1 MPYPYLATVL
11 NCVFWVLYGLP
22 FVTPDSTL
30 VVTINS
36 FGLAIELLY
45 LFIYV
50 LYADNKGRVRVH
62 FFTILATALRTVSTY
77 IYIDGL
83 ICCFRKQLGLFSWVR
98 SFLVVPLE
106 EESLLVFINTKQDL
120 LPLGSSVTFSTLTCM
135 CRRCPSWYVS
145 FSFESQQLLEQLVSC
160 M

>member
-50 LYADNKGRVRVH
+50 LYADNKGRVRVP

-77 IYIDGL
+77 IYID
-83 ICCFRKQLGLFSWVR
+83 
-98 SFLVVPLE
+98 
-106 EESLLVFINTKQDL
+106 
-120 LPLGSSVTFSTLTCM
+120 
-135 CRRCPSWYVS
+135 
-145 FSFESQQLLEQLVSC
+145 
-160 M
+160 

>member
-1 MPYPYLATVL
+1 MIFGLFFLREQGMSYRLVSSSLQRTYNRHRNLFVSMKSLIVLKPKNVFFFFRPTFWRIFKNKSVEEFMPYPYLATVL

-50 LYADNKGRVRVH
+50 LYADNKGRVRV
-62 FFTILATALRTVSTY
+62 R
-77 IYIDGL
+77 
-83 ICCFRKQLGLFSWVR
+83 
-98 SFLVVPLE
+98 
-106 EESLLVFINTKQDL
+106 
-120 LPLGSSVTFSTLTCM
+120 
-135 CRRCPSWYVS
+135 
-145 FSFESQQLLEQLVSC
+145 
-160 M
+160 

>member
-1 MPYPYLATVL
+1 MSYRLVSSSLQRTYNRHRNLFVSMKSLIVSKPKNVFFFFFRPTFWRIFKNKSVEEFMPYPYLATVL

-50 LYADNKGRVRVH
+50 LYADNKGRVRVP

-83 ICCFRKQLGLFSWVR
+83 ICCFRK
-98 SFLVVPLE
+98 
-106 EESLLVFINTKQDL
+106 
-120 LPLGSSVTFSTLTCM
+120 
-135 CRRCPSWYVS
+135 
-145 FSFESQQLLEQLVSC
+145 
-160 M
+160 